1 MRHLRRAF
9 QRFCASSHPSYKR
22 YMLENLAF
30 FHNSSKTPDDAD
42 IANRKHYSAPAG
54 ALTMF
59 FGICRLNISRYH
71 AWMLWEW
78 FQILAWFIWF
88 CFWFGVWNVFYF
100 SEQKID
106 DSASISFPIL
116 LGSLNLNQKS
126 WNDVIPTCFGGLIR
140 LDTRKCMLFFWYP
153 VNTGKIVQGLCC
165 HSWWF
170 YQKPRLLGTFE
181 LVNMS
186 GAHRNYA
193 VWCHAFIQPLQ
204 TSEKNIV
211 HQLIR
216 GCPRKLVN
224 G

>member
-1 MRHLRRAF
+1 
-9 QRFCASSHPSYKR
+9 
-22 YMLENLAF
+22 
-30 FHNSSKTPDDAD
+30 
-42 IANRKHYSAPAG
+42 
-54 ALTMF
+54 MF

-126 WNDVIPTCFGGLIR
+126 WNDVIRTYFGGLIR

-170 YQKPRLLGTFE
+170 SVKSRGFWVLSSLLTCRGPTEITLSDATRLY
-181 LVNMS
+181 N
-186 GAHRNYA
+186 HCRRRKK
-193 VWCHAFIQPLQ
+193 
-204 TSEKNIV
+204 TSSTN
-211 HQLIR
+211 
-216 GCPRKLVN
+216 
-224 G
+224 